1 MTLSI
6 LLKTGDINKDVV
18 VINPTVLFLILR
30 SKMLFS
36 VLKENKAL
44 RVVSMA
50 LFTTNAFN
58 KH

>member
-18 VINPTVLFLILR
+18 VFNWTILFLFLR

-36 VLKENKAL
+36 VLKENQVL
-44 RVVSMA
+44 RMVSMA
-50 LFTTNAFN
+50 LFTPNAFN
-58 KH
+58 KL